1 MSEFSR
7 RGFIAGIPALGLLP
21 AIDLLPEGPPLVQP
35 GPPPATYF
43 MTAGTG
49 LVLKISGL
57 AFTRV
62 RNIGKPNA
70 DASVYL
76 LKIKEGNKMLKHRPA
91 LLIPKSA
98 LSAWTLEPSLVTRDL
113 AVFSLKGRF
122 SISGGTAPLWAD
134 SSKTAATTTC
144 AGAAL
149 GEGLGSFL
157 QPKVLGWSVNASDS
171 VLAARSVA
179 YTNLVGG
186 RLEDPADVGVKD
198 PADATIEVTDG
209 NGKTQI
215 VRQILYYGLPLA
227 AKIRITMG
235 GQYVELATDSHKVVA
250 GLVHLPVHEDLTPAL
265 PKVLNEFEDLKR
277 LNAAESAVP
286 SLSYTKM
293 CHPGATAICLCCP
306 PGVEV

>member
-1 MSEFSR
+1 M
-7 RGFIAGIPALGLLP
+7 PALGLLP
-21 AIDLLPEGPPLVQP
+21 AIDLLPGAPPPVQP
-35 GPPPATYF
+35 GPPPAVYY

-62 RNIGKPNA
+62 RNIGAPNA

-76 LKIKEGNKMLKHRPA
+76 LKIKEGNQMMKHRPA
-91 LLIPKSA
+91 LLIPKGA

-113 AVFSLKGRF
+113 AVFSLRGKF

-134 SSKTAATTTC
+134 SSKTATTTTC
-144 AGAAL
+144 VGAAL

-157 QPKVLGWSVNASDS
+157 QPKALGWSVNASDT

-209 NGKTQI
+209 NGRTQV
-215 VRQILYYGLPLA
+215 VRQILYYGLPLTS
-227 AKIRITMG
+227 KIRITMG
-235 GQYVELATDSHKVVA
+235 SQYVELATDTHKVVA
-250 GLVHLPVHEDLTPAL
+250 GLVHLPVHEELTPTL
-265 PKVLNEFEDLKR
+265 PQVLTEFEDLKR
-277 LNAAESAVP
+277 LNSMEVPVP

-306 PGVEV
+306 PGVQV